1 MTPTIMLACVIWSV
15 LRTTALFT
23 YFMLLMTMVHN
34 GHVVI
39 ILLSLGGE

>member
-1 MTPTIMLACVIWSV
+1 MTPTIMLACAIWSV
-15 LRTTALFT
+15 LTTALFT